1 LPSKSYKIFYD
12 ENKTPKPKNQK
23 PKLFLFQKNL
33 KGVIMMFF
41 VVKLLLFLC
50 SSLML
55 IVPIKTAPSGPNL
68 SQFEQEK
75 LSTGT
80 TICGIVCS
88 DGLVIGAD
96 SRR

>member
-1 LPSKSYKIFYD
+1 MM
-12 ENKTPKPKNQK
+12 
-23 PKLFLFQKNL
+23 LF
-33 KGVIMMFF
+33 GVRI
-41 VVKLLLFLC
+41 LLFLC
-50 SSLML
+50 LSLSH
-55 IVPIKTAPSGPNL
+55 IVPNKTAPSVPNL